1 MKKSFLFLIFLGFS
15 VLSFAQVKDM
25 ELGAIDNFSQR
36 QQGGYFDYSEPGEL
50 NMKVAVWGFVKY
62 PGRYLVP
69 ITTSLTDLLSY
80 TGGPTDDADL
90 EDVRIYRIVGDSTQT
105 MIKVNY
111 NDLMWEE
118 NLKMKTKFIPE
129 IQATDVVLVPG
140 SPRLY
145 FKDWFSIG
153 LSVFSALISL
163 SILIINIARN

>member
-1 MKKSFLFLIFLGFS
+1 MKKFYLLLLLFGFTS
-15 VLSFAQVKDM
+15 VYFAQVKDL
-25 ELGAIDNFSQR
+25 ELGALDRYGQR

-80 TGGPTDDADL
+80 SGGPTDDADL
-90 EDVRIYRIVGDSTQT
+90 EDIRVYRILQDSTQSL
-105 MIKVNY
+105 IKVNY
-111 NDLMWEE
+111 NDLVWEE
-118 NLKMKTKFIPE
+118 NLKTNTKFIPDL
-129 IQATDVVLVPG
+129 QASDVILVPG

-163 SILIINIARN
+163 AILILNIARN

>member
-1 MKKSFLFLIFLGFS
+1 MKKSFLFLFFLVFTFAT
-15 VLSFAQVKDM
+15 FAQVKDM
-25 ELGAIDNFSQR
+25 ELGALNNLTQR

-50 NMKVAVWGFVKY
+50 NMKVSVWGFVKY